1 MTIGDT
7 QIQVTVCVGIA
18 MADGATAE
26 ELLRDSTTAMRQA
39 NARGR
44 DRWGFL
50 DEATGKHAREDLA
63 IQFALHA
70 ALDEGAIQPWLMPIA
85 DIRTGA
91 VVGHEALVRW
101 LQADG
106 EVITPDKFL
115 DIAERTGEILA
126 IDRTMLTGVL
136 DAMAE
141 IPEEIHVAV
150 NVSAAS
156 LSSGAVEE
164 WVRSELLRTGI
175 DPSRLHL
182 EVTETALL
190 RPSESISETMQA
202 LADLGV
208 SWWVDDFGTGF
219 SSISHLRDLPISGL
233 KLDQSFTMGVLH
245 QGSRAA
251 QLSHGLAGLAAAMG
265 IRTIAEGVETVEQAR
280 VLAEQGWELGQGWLF
295 GKPEPLRS
303 A

>member
-1 MTIGDT
+1 
-7 QIQVTVCVGIA
+7 
-18 MADGATAE
+18 MAERATAE

-50 DEATGKHAREDLA
+50 DEATGRHAREDLA
-63 IQFALHA
+63 VQFALHA
-70 ALDEGAIQPWLMPIA
+70 ALDTGAIQPWLMPIA

-91 VVGHEALVRW
+91 VVGYEALVRW
-101 LQADG
+101 VQADG
-106 EVITPDKFL
+106 EVVTPDKFL
-115 DIAERTGEILA
+115 DIAERTGEILGV
-126 IDRTMLTGVL
+126 DRTMLTGVV
-136 DAMAE
+136 DAMAQL
-141 IPEEIHVAV
+141 PAEIHVAV

-156 LSSGAVEE
+156 LTSGAFED

-175 DPSRLHL
+175 KPARLHL

-190 RPSESISETMQA
+190 RHSESISETMEA
-202 LADLGV
+202 LASLGI

-233 KLDQSFTMGVLH
+233 KLDQSFTMGVMH

-251 QLSHGLAGLAAAMG
+251 QLSHGLAGLASAMG
-265 IRTIAEGVETVEQAR
+265 IRTIAEGVETVEQAK

-295 GKPEPLRS
+295 GKPQPLPLS
-303 A
+303 